1 MNTPAFRLGYMSK
14 IAELAKSPVR
24 FSGINS
30 TIGAKTDLSKNKRTY
45 IPKNNDIPVSVK
57 RKQTLA
63 NTNTVPNPVDR
74 VRPVLKQGAFD
85 RIMKMAAGASMSAE
99 DYARRGIK
107 VPWAKTQ
114 TQLANPA
121 PSMTPEQYA
130 SRGIKPFAPR
140 RTAAGLTEMM
150 NRHLDEGDAA
160 ADSFISEGASG
171 EQADDTYMREQA
183 RQDQANRDEIAEY
196 MAGMSPEDRS
206 AFLAQKAK
214 TPEGTVAVGRDGKP
228 IESYYAARARQAV
241 SEPGAPVMKTRAQL
255 NAEESAERASRWAG
269 NSTIKWTP
277 RSQAQATGRSLAGGT
292 GTRIITGRGTGNV
305 RYVTPSD
312 ITQGFQQSF
321 GKGSAGKDVA
331 VVKPVR
337 RRQVASTTPVRPRN
351 GV

>member
-1 MNTPAFRLGYMSK
+1 MNTSAFRLGYMSK

-63 NTNTVPNPVDR
+63 DTNTVPNPVNR

-85 RIMKMAAGASMSAE
+85 RIMKMAAG
-99 DYARRGIK
+99 I
-107 VPWAKTQ
+107 
-114 TQLANPA
+114 A

-130 SRGIKPFAPR
+130 SRGIKPLAPR
-140 RTAAGLTEMM
+140 RTAAGLTKIMD
-150 NRHLDEGDAA
+150 RHLDEGEAA

-171 EQADDTYMREQA
+171 EQAKDTFMRSQA
-183 RQDQANRDEIAEY
+183 RKDQANRNEIAEY

-206 AFLAQKAK
+206 TFLAQKAK
-214 TPEGTVAVGRDGKP
+214 TPEGTTAVGKDGKP
-228 IESYYAARARQAV
+228 IESYYAARAREAV
-241 SEPGAPVMKTRAQL
+241 TEPGAPVMKTREQL
-255 NAEESAERASRWAG
+255 NAEESAERAARWAG

-277 RSQAQATGRSLAGGT
+277 KSQANTIDRSLAGGT
-292 GTRIITGRGTGNV
+292 GTRVITGRGTGNV
-305 RYVTPSD
+305 VSATPQQLRSDGMNRMATQYLRSVGVTRPGGNSG
-312 ITQGFQQSF
+312 TPPT
-321 GKGSAGKDVA
+321 AA
-331 VVKPVR
+331 PVR
-337 RRQVASTTPVRPRN
+337 RPVSVAQSPWQVRRKRTAP